1 MVFPVVACCQPTY
14 RIIQKLYKN
23 FPISCQWFSSQSVQ
37 IHKMYD
43 DIRQN
48 SITVKIRTNI
58 LGERKMF
65 KTKKKKFLLPFL
77 MDLGWQMMVFQ
88 TLQEVLQGSLP
99 AFQEWN
105 STANSPTRHPPRT
118 NDHWR
123 WCLELKR
130 KIKSK
135 GWLSLHSVHPGE
147 RSCHHISGRVV
158 SLLDWRGVSRPA
170 DGEIKDYE

>member
-1 MVFPVVACCQPTY
+1 MHSPNPTY
-14 RIIQKLYKN
+14 RITQKLYNN
-23 FPISCQWFSSQSVQ
+23 FQISNFKFQSAQ
-37 IHKMYD
+37 NHKMYD

-48 SITVKIRTNI
+48 SNTVKNRTNI

-77 MDLGWQMMVFQ
+77 TDLGWQKMVFQ
-88 TLQEVLQGSLP
+88 TLQEVLQDSLP

-135 GWLSLHSVHPGE
+135 GWLSLHSAHPRCKIEPPHLVRG
-147 RSCHHISGRVV
+147 V
-158 SLLDWRGVSRPA
+158 SLLD
-170 DGEIKDYE
+170 

>member
-1 MVFPVVACCQPTY
+1 
-14 RIIQKLYKN
+14 
-23 FPISCQWFSSQSVQ
+23 
-37 IHKMYD
+37 MYD

-48 SITVKIRTNI
+48 SITVKNRTNI

-135 GWLSLHSVHPGE
+135 GWLSLHSVHP
-147 RSCHHISGRVV
+147 RCKIKPRVV
-158 SLLDWRGVSRPA
+158 SWGNKRLRRAQKKLMMHTCSTESPVQVTFNC
-170 DGEIKDYE
+170 